1 MNSSSQKVRHAI
13 EREIAMGI
21 ATPGQRLDEVT
32 LAERFEV
39 SRTPVREA
47 LQQLALSGMIELR
60 PRRGAIVTDVSADRL
75 FQMFEAMAELEALAA
90 TLAARRMTDADLAG
104 IRSANAACAAAMPDP
119 DRYYAANEA
128 FHGAIY
134 TASGNAVIAEQCL
147 ALQKR
152 LSPYRRLQL
161 HVPARVTRSFTEH
174 EAVVAALAR
183 RDGPL
188 AASALKA
195 HVMVQGERFADLIA
209 SLARL
214 KAAA

>member
-1 MNSSSQKVRHAI
+1 MDGSSQKVRHAI
-13 EREIAMGI
+13 EQEIAMGM
-21 ATPGQRLDEVT
+21 AAPGQRLDEVT
-32 LAERFEV
+32 LAERFGV

-60 PRRGAIVTDVSADRL
+60 PRRGAIVADVTPDRL
-75 FQMFEAMAELEALAA
+75 FQMFEAMAELEALTAR
-90 TLAARRMTDADLAG
+90 LAARRMTDADLAA
-104 IRSANAACAAAMPDP
+104 IRAANAACGSAMQDA
-119 DRYYAANEA
+119 DRYYAANET
-128 FHGAIY
+128 FHQAIY
-134 TASGNAVIAEQCL
+134 TASGNAVLADQCST
-147 ALQKR
+147 LQKR
-152 LSPYRRLQL
+152 LRPYRRLQL
-161 HVPARVTRSFTEH
+161 HVPTRVSRSFSEH

-188 AASALKA
+188 AAEALKA